1 MNDLY
6 ILYEEVFGEEELVTE
21 NKIKDKIINLSINKK
36 IILGIALGGALVLFI
51 KKIIDI
57 TEDNRENNSKLKKLL
72 RETEHT
78 ISELKKYKKEITYT
92 ENDRKIIDKNIELLE
107 KISINISKYA
117 KTHKIDKNIYKSYLY
132 KLSDIEYKLGNI
144 YNFKTKYKYDGNSIY
159 SEEKYREYL
168 DKLKTESISE
178 SVEENKKN
186 IKEIVK
192 NMPIKRKISI
202 AIAFCGLFLL
212 LIRKVKSEIKNRKIH
227 KELDL
232 KRIEYT
238 EKMIKDNIKILK
250 SYRKNIFYRDAGIS
264 GELEKTIKES
274 EKLYESF
281 KKEIK
286 KKKINFDTLIDID
299 RQISNL
305 YKYIKDYHFYDN
317 IVK

>member
-144 YNFKTKYKYDGNSIY
+144 YNFKTKYKYDGKSIY

-232 KRIEYT
+232 KRIDYT

>member
-144 YNFKTKYKYDGNSIY
+144 SNYKTKYKYDGNSIY
-159 SEEKYREYL
+159 SREKYKEYF

-178 SVEENKKN
+178 SVDEKRKN

-212 LIRKVKSEIKNRKIH
+212 MIRKVKSEIKSRKIH
-227 KELDL
+227 KKLELKQL
-232 KRIEYT
+232 EYT

>member
-1 MNDLY
+1 MNDLN

-92 ENDRKIIDKNIELLE
+92 ENERKIIDKNIELLE
-107 KISINISKYA
+107 KISENISKYA
-117 KTHKIDKNIYKSYLY
+117 KTHKIDKNIYRSYLY
-132 KLSDIEYKLGNI
+132 KLSNIEFKLGNI
-144 YNFKTKYKYDGNSIY
+144 SNFKTKYKYDGNSIY
-159 SEEKYREYL
+159 SGEKYREYL

>member
-1 MNDLY
+1 MNDLN

-72 RETEHT
+72 RENEHT

-144 YNFKTKYKYDGNSIY
+144 YNFKTKYKYDGKSIY
-159 SEEKYREYL
+159 SREKYKEYL

>member
-1 MNDLY
+1 MNDLN

-51 KKIIDI
+51 KKMIDI
-57 TEDNRENNSKLKKLL
+57 TEDDRENNSKLKKLL

-107 KISINISKYA
+107 KISANISKYA
-117 KTHKIDKNIYKSYLY
+117 KTHKIDKNIYRSYLD
-132 KLSDIEYKLGNI
+132 KLSNIEYILGNI
-144 YNFKTKYKYDGNSIY
+144 SNYKTKYKYDGNSIY
-159 SEEKYREYL
+159 SREKYKEYF

-178 SVEENKKN
+178 SVDEKRKN

-212 LIRKVKSEIKNRKIH
+212 MIRKVKSEIKSRKIH
-227 KELDL
+227 KKLELKQL
-232 KRIEYT
+232 EYT
-238 EKMIKDNIKILK
+238 EKMIKENIKILK
-250 SYRKNIFYRDAGIS
+250 GYRTNVFYRDAGIS
-264 GELEKTIKES
+264 GELEKTIKET

-281 KKEIK
+281 RKEIK
-286 KKKINFDTLIDID
+286 KKKINFDTLVDID

>member
-51 KKIIDI
+51 KKMIDI
-57 TEDNRENNSKLKKLL
+57 TEDDRENNSKLKKLL

-144 YNFKTKYKYDGNSIY
+144 YNFKTKYKYDGKSIY

>member
-51 KKIIDI
+51 KKMIDI
-57 TEDNRENNSKLKKLL
+57 TEDDRENNSKLKKLL

-144 YNFKTKYKYDGNSIY
+144 YNFKTKYKYDGKSIY

-168 DKLKTESISE
+168 DKLQTESMSE
-178 SVEENKKN
+178 SVDEKRKN

-212 LIRKVKSEIKNRKIH
+212 MIRKVKSEIKSRKIH
-227 KELDL
+227 KKLELKQL
-232 KRIEYT
+232 EYT
-238 EKMIKDNIKILK
+238 EKMIKENIKILK
-250 SYRKNIFYRDAGIS
+250 GYRTNVFYRDAGIS
-264 GELEKTIKES
+264 GELEKTIKET

-281 KKEIK
+281 RKEIK
-286 KKKINFDTLIDID
+286 KKKINFDTLVDID

>member
-1 MNDLY
+1 M
-6 ILYEEVFGEEELVTE
+6 
-21 NKIKDKIINLSINKK
+21 
-36 IILGIALGGALVLFI
+36 
-51 KKIIDI
+51 
-57 TEDNRENNSKLKKLL
+57 KKLL
-72 RETEHT
+72 KETEHT

-92 ENDRKIIDKNIELLE
+92 ENDRKIIDKNIEMLE
-107 KISINISKYA
+107 KISENISKYA
-117 KTHKIDKNIYKSYLY
+117 KTHKIDKNIYRSYLY
-132 KLSDIEYKLGNI
+132 KLSNIEFKLGNI
-144 YNFKTKYKYDGNSIY
+144 SNFKTKYKYDGNSIY
-159 SEEKYREYL
+159 SGEKYREYL

-250 SYRKNIFYRDAGIS
+250 SYRKNIFYKDAGIS

-299 RQISNL
+299 RQIYNL

>member
-107 KISINISKYA
+107 KISINISKYT

-144 YNFKTKYKYDGNSIY
+144 YNFKTKYKYDGKSIY

>member
-144 YNFKTKYKYDGNSIY
+144 YNFKTKYKYDGKSIY

>member
-1 MNDLY
+1 MNDLN

-107 KISINISKYA
+107 KISENISKYA
-117 KTHKIDKNIYKSYLY
+117 KTHKIDKNIYRSYLY
-132 KLSDIEYKLGNI
+132 KLSNIEFKLGNI
-144 YNFKTKYKYDGNSIY
+144 SNFKTKYKYDGNSIY
-159 SEEKYREYL
+159 SGEKYREYL